1 MDFFTWNDTRREGKS
16 RFHLRF
22 QFSFEILFTEA
33 LSFDRKNDLRLGISI
48 KSKDSHLKVKFPHE
62 IVVLRRSPNEKFVL
76 QRVPNPIER
85 SIESEI
91 AVDSGA

>member
-1 MDFFTWNDTRREGKS
+1 MDFFTWNDTRIEGKS

-62 IVVLRRSPNEKFVL
+62 IVVLRR
-76 QRVPNPIER
+76 
-85 SIESEI
+85 I
-91 AVDSGA
+91 AK